1 MMKLSKLYFLT
12 LFILLSLWSCSKSND
27 EPTPDTNTGIP
38 ANAQLSSVTEA
49 TDSQGNQYSVG
60 FDQASGNNQNPFVIK
75 KDSQGNQVWKVTH
88 ENTGVDGRG
97 VLLAIDSND
106 NPWVVFTVDGG
117 SNDGGYITKKQVDA
131 NAFSGVFMNSYGSGG
146 GPKASVIALLDP
158 ANGNIK
164 KGTFMA
170 ARLTS
175 GNTNTLN
182 ITQIGFNDG
191 NVAFEISSAAWPPG
205 TGTSYERF
213 PNITDN
219 DRVNG
224 AFKIYYEIK
233 TDLSE
238 IVVANLLTQ

>member
-1 MMKLSKLYFLT
+1 MKSIFTYFS
-12 LFILLSLWSCSKSND
+12 LLWLVLGLVACSKSSD
-27 EPTPDTNTGIP
+27 EPAPDSSVGIP
-38 ANAQLSSVTEA
+38 ANAQLSSASEA
-49 TDSQGNQYSVG
+49 TDSKGNQYSVG
-60 FDQASGNNQNPFVIK
+60 FDQASGNNQDPFVIK
-75 KDSQGNQVWKVTH
+75 KDGQGNQIWKITH
-88 ENTGVDGRG
+88 ENTGVDGRA
-97 VLLAIDSND
+97 VWVTIDSND

-131 NAFSGVFMNSYGSGG
+131 DAFSGVFMNSYGSGG

-158 ANGNIK
+158 ATGNIK
-164 KGTFMA
+164 KATFMA

-191 NVAFEISSAAWPPG
+191 NLAFEIASAAWPPG

-213 PNITDN
+213 PNITDA
-219 DRVNG
+219 DRVDG

-238 IVVANLLTQ
+238 IVVANLLK

>member
-1 MMKLSKLYFLT
+1 MKLIHTNYWFL
-12 LFILLSLWSCSKSND
+12 LLILGVLGCSKSSD
-27 EPTPDTNTGIP
+27 EPAPNTNTGVP
-38 ANAQLSSVTEA
+38 ANAQLSNASEA

-75 KDSQGNQVWKVTH
+75 KDNQGNQVWKVTH

-131 NAFSGVFMNSYGSGG
+131 NAFSGVFMNSYGRGG

-170 ARLTS
+170 ARLTN

-191 NVAFEISSAAWPPG
+191 NIAFEISSAAWPPG
-205 TGTSYERF
+205 TGTSYDRF
-213 PNITDN
+213 PNITDA
-219 DRVNG
+219 DRVDG

-238 IVVANLLTQ
+238 IVVANLLK